1 MTLVTWLT
9 FSREDDIELDQ
20 DFFNTPEGDFQT
32 NMGMFHN
39 QSMPNVDPSQVW
51 QNPGL
56 TPNGFDAG
64 APRQTQPVRKS
75 ALGNIVSS
83 RDQVVEQFGQIT
95 PPEEDKSDSV
105 ADSLSR
111 DASES
116 KRKREEEDI
125 AKQNRTQRA
134 RNAANKRHSKS
145 KTARRDSTNDVESDG
160 TDSVKGQ
167 SKSTN
172 VQREK
177 NRLAAAKCRA
187 KKKATSED
195 MQETHREG
203 SQQNSYLHREMREL
217 RDQKAFLRNSLLQH
231 EPGVCQCH
239 AIHRF
244 NFAQAQQL
252 AMGVGAMIGQPLSPS
267 QESAG
272 SAMTPGSDSSL
283 GMQSGVPSRGELPR
297 RMSMSSRPQSFNNG
311 SNFNIGQ
318 VNRPETYPAPSISP
332 DQSAPVQFADFLQSS
347 PNGGRGGFS

>member
-1 MTLVTWLT
+1 M
-9 FSREDDIELDQ
+9 DQ
-20 DFFNTPEGDFQT
+20 DFFNSPEDT
-32 NMGMFHN
+32 LPMNMGVFQN

-51 QNPGL
+51 QSPGL
-56 TPNGFDAG
+56 TPSGFGAG
-64 APRQTQPVRKS
+64 ASRQTQPVQKS
-75 ALGNIVSS
+75 ALSNIVSS
-83 RDQVVEQFGQIT
+83 RGQVVEQFGQIT
-95 PPEEDKSDSV
+95 PPEEDKSDSF
-105 ADSLSR
+105 ADSLSK

-116 KRKREEEDI
+116 KRKHEEEDI

-167 SKSTN
+167 GKSTN

-267 QESAG
+267 HESPL
-272 SAMTPGSDSSL
+272 SAMTPGSDSSQ
-283 GMQSGVPSRGELPR
+283 GMQTGAPAQGGMPR
-297 RMSMSSRPQSFNNG
+297 RMSMSSRQQSFNNG

-318 VNRPETYPAPSISP
+318 VNCPETYPAPAISP
-332 DQSAPVQFADFLQSS
+332 DQSAPGQFADFLQSS

>member
-1 MTLVTWLT
+1 M
-9 FSREDDIELDQ
+9 DQ
-20 DFFNTPEGDFQT
+20 NFFNSPAGGYQM
-32 NMGMFHN
+32 NIGMFQN
-39 QSMPNVDPSQVW
+39 QSMPNVDPSHVW
-51 QNPGL
+51 QSPNF
-56 TPNGFDAG
+56 TSNGFGAG
-64 APRQTQPVRKS
+64 APRQTQPIRKS
-75 ALGNIVSS
+75 TLSSIVNS
-83 RDQVVEQFGQIT
+83 RDKVVEQFGQIT
-95 PPEEDKSDSV
+95 PPEEDKLDSV
-105 ADSLSR
+105 ADSSSKELS
-111 DASES
+111 DA
-116 KRKREEEDI
+116 KRKYEEEDI
-125 AKQNRTQRA
+125 AKQNRMQRA

-145 KTARRDSTNDVESDG
+145 KVARRDSTHDVESDG

-167 SKSTN
+167 NKSTN

-195 MQETHREG
+195 MQEIHREG
-203 SQQNSYLHREMREL
+203 SKQNSYLHREMREL

-267 QESAG
+267 QESVG
-272 SAMTPGSDSSL
+272 SGMTPGSDGSL
-283 GMQSGVPSRGELPR
+283 GMQSGAPNQGGMPR

-318 VNRPETYPAPSISP
+318 VNCPETYPAPSISP
-332 DQSAPVQFADFLQSS
+332 DQSAPGQFADFLQSS

>member
-1 MTLVTWLT
+1 
-9 FSREDDIELDQ
+9 
-20 DFFNTPEGDFQT
+20 
-32 NMGMFHN
+32 
-39 QSMPNVDPSQVW
+39 
-51 QNPGL
+51 
-56 TPNGFDAG
+56 
-64 APRQTQPVRKS
+64 
-75 ALGNIVSS
+75 
-83 RDQVVEQFGQIT
+83 VVEKFGQIT
-95 PPEEDKSDSV
+95 PPEEDKPE
-105 ADSLSR
+105 SR
-111 DASES
+111 ELPNS
-116 KRKREEEDI
+116 KRKHEEEDI

-145 KTARRDSTNDVESDG
+145 QAARRDSTHDVGSDG
-160 TDSVKGQ
+160 TESVKSQ

-187 KKKATSED
+187 KKKANSED

-203 SQQNSYLHREMREL
+203 SQQHSYLLREMREL

-252 AMGVGAMIGQPLSPS
+252 AMGVGAMIGHPLSPS
-267 QESAG
+267 LESAG
-272 SAMTPGSDSSL
+272 SAITPGSDGTL
-283 GMQSGVPSRGELPR
+283 GMQSATPNQGGMPR
-297 RMSMSSRPQSFNNG
+297 RMSMSSRPQSFSNG

-318 VNRPETYPAPSISP
+318 MSNCPETYPAPSMTP
-332 DQSAPVQFADFLQSS
+332 DPSAPGQFADFLHSS